1 MPRLGLAIY
10 RILVYYII
18 YLESK
23 GGIDMAFYE
32 KMPEV
37 NLRDIPDW
45 FRRTK
50 TEVDHHVMDQLT
62 RRTEQEWNAL
72 NTLFGPEATGTLGGF
87 LDAAGLDG
95 SSVPGRMPESDFAK
109 VREAFFEA
117 VEGMR
122 RFDVAKEGLVPDYM
136 SAGSYGSGLLEHG
149 IFGKLE
155 GYAEWAAN
163 RQGGVKPRVHTGVA
177 RAEREL
183 PEVDGS
189 AIATEFE
196 KG

>member
-1 MPRLGLAIY
+1 
-10 RILVYYII
+10 
-18 YLESK
+18 
-23 GGIDMAFYE
+23 MAFYE

-37 NLRDIPDW
+37 GLREIPDW
-45 FRRTK
+45 FRRTG
-50 TEVDHHVMDQLT
+50 TGVDRYVMNELT
-62 RRTEQEWNAL
+62 KRTEQEWNAL
-72 NTLFGPEATGTLGGF
+72 NTLFGPSATGTLGGF

-95 SSVPGRMPESDFAK
+95 SSVPCRMPESDFTK

-122 RFDVAKEGLVPDYM
+122 SFDVAKEGLVPDYM

-155 GYAEWAAN
+155 GYAEWATN
-163 RQGGVKPRVHTGVA
+163 RQGRAKPRVHTGVT
-177 RAEREL
+177 RVEREL